1 MKTIKLKFKQNDN
14 IKILVDY
21 GRWKK
26 GHTGYVYNIGMECGD
41 AQYDYAVMLDGDAF
55 CSGFNENEL
64 EEDNI

>member
-1 MKTIKLKFKQNDN
+1 LMEATEDDLQQSAQKWTLP
-14 IKILVDY
+14 

-41 AQYDYAVMLDGDAF
+41 AQYDYAIKLDGDAF

-64 EEDNI
+64 EEDNT